1 VATGTELTASRRGS
15 RLALR
20 NWRVPW
26 RLIAL
31 IAIPTVVAM
40 AFAGLR
46 VAAAAGSAANFG
58 RSAQLAALGQQV
70 TGLAQAMEDERD
82 LSANFIADG
91 RPAADRATLRR
102 QYAVTN
108 AWAQRVGAQMREVG
122 GAFPAQTQA
131 GAAAVIARIA
141 DLPNLRSYAMAGNAP
156 ALTVITNYTLALADL
171 FTFDDAIA
179 QQADSSALVARVR
192 TLGSLSRMKDQASLQ
207 RAIVEA
213 ALVSGQFQPGTLDA
227 LTTAQTQ
234 QATDLA
240 SFGTSA
246 TLAETQAFSNTVA
259 GRPID
264 LAQAMEQRAIVLGGG
279 GSPLQLGP
287 VANQQWYTDMS
298 YTIGRMRQ
306 VERQLADAIALQ
318 ASALHQDA
326 MRSLLLTAAVAA
338 AVLIVVLLATV
349 IIARSLVR
357 PLRQL
362 KAGALEVAEVRLPEE
377 VRELSTAEEAD
388 HSVAVEPIGVHS
400 SDEIGQVARAFDQVH
415 QEAVR
420 LAADEARLRGSVSA
434 MFISL
439 SRRSGS
445 LLERLLRLIDSLEL
459 GEQDSERLADLF
471 RMDHLATRMRRNSEN
486 LLVLAGQ
493 EPPRRWA
500 EPVSL
505 ADVARA
511 SVSEI
516 EHYERVVLDLQ
527 PGLGVAGN
535 AVADVVHLLAEIIE
549 NATMF
554 SQKCT
559 HVTVS
564 GHSLRSGGVL
574 INVIDSGMGMT
585 EEQLAVVNWR
595 LENPPAADVEVSR
608 HMGLFAVAHLADR
621 HGIRV
626 RLRKATGVGL
636 IAHVWLPEALVSH
649 DSKPTSWDRIRTE
662 RASAVIQAV
671 TRAARFSQDPAAAV
685 ALAAPFAAAP
695 LAETPL
701 TTTSPGEAP
710 AGTTPAATTP
720 ATTAPAA
727 EAPAIAA
734 LRGESATAAPGG
746 EVPAITAP
754 PGEASA
760 ITAQP
765 GVASAITTSP
775 GGAAAGEA
783 PAVAALAREAPGAP
797 QAGAQQV
804 VVPEPLQRPREIRL
818 PIFES
823 VESDWFRARRRPP
836 PRAGVPLDPHLA
848 APSWASSSDEGWQ
861 AAETVLTPAVGGM
874 TASGLP
880 RRTPKAN
887 LVPGSAGIREN
898 GPARAADSAEAI
910 SSRLAGFQQGSRRAR
925 AAARGAHS
933 PDEQP

>member
-1 VATGTELTASRRGS
+1 MSVDSPARPAIPDPAPWRADPAPGPRDRMGS

-46 VAAAAGSAANFG
+46 VAAAAGSAAHFG

-108 AWAQRVGAQMREVG
+108 AWAQRAGTQMRGVG

-131 GAAAVIARIA
+131 DAAAVIARIA
-141 DLPNLRSYAMAGNAP
+141 DLPNLRSYAMAGDAP
-156 ALTVITNYTLALADL
+156 AITVITNYTLALADL

-179 QQADSSALVARVR
+179 QQAGSSALVGNVR

-207 RAIVEA
+207 RAILEA
-213 ALVSGQFQPGTLDA
+213 ALVSGQFQPGSLDA

-246 TLAETQAFSNTVA
+246 TLAETQSLNNTVA

-279 GSPLQLGP
+279 GGPLRLGP
-287 VANQQWYTDMS
+287 GANQQWYTDMS

-306 VERQLADAIALQ
+306 VERQLADAIAGQ
-318 ASALHQDA
+318 ASALHQGA

-338 AVLIVVLLATV
+338 AVLIIVLLATV

-362 KAGALEVAEVRLPEE
+362 KAGALEVAEVRLPGE
-377 VRELSTAEEAD
+377 VHELSTAGDAGQ
-388 HSVAVEPIGVHS
+388 SVEVEPIGVHS
-400 SDEIGQVARAFDQVH
+400 TDEIGQVARAFDQVH

-516 EHYERVVLDLQ
+516 EQYDRVVLDLQ
-527 PGLGVAGN
+527 PGLGVTGN
-535 AVADVVHLLAEIIE
+535 AVADVVHLLAEVIE
-549 NATMF
+549 NATTF
-554 SQKCT
+554 SQKST

-608 HMGLFAVAHLADR
+608 HIGLFAVAHLADR

-636 IAHVWLPEALVSH
+636 IAHVWLPEALISH
-649 DSKPTSWDRIRTE
+649 DSKPTSWDRVRTE
-662 RASAVIQAV
+662 RASAVIEAV
-671 TRAARFSQDPAAAV
+671 TRAARFPKDPAAAV
-685 ALAAPFAAAP
+685 ALAAAPFAAAP
-695 LAETPL
+695 LAEAPL

-710 AGTTPAATTP
+710 AATPAAATAAATTPAATTP
-720 ATTAPAA
+720 AA
-727 EAPAIAA
+727 EAPAATA
-734 LRGESATAAPGG
+734 PSGEATAA
-746 EVPAITAP
+746 TA
-754 PGEASA
+754 GR
-760 ITAQP
+760 
-765 GVASAITTSP
+765 
-775 GGAAAGEA
+775 AAAGEA
-783 PAVAALAREAPGAP
+783 PAVAASAGEAPGAP

-804 VVPEPLQRPREIRL
+804 IVPEPLQRPREIRL

-836 PRAGVPLDPHLA
+836 PRAGVPLDPHRA
-848 APSWASSSDEGWQ
+848 APSWTSPSDAGWR
-861 AAETVLTPAVGGM
+861 AAETVLTPAVGGI

-887 LVPGSAGIREN
+887 LVPGSADAREN
-898 GPARAADSAEAI
+898 RPARAADSAEAI

>member
-1 VATGTELTASRRGS
+1 VAAGTELIRRGS

-40 AFAGLR
+40 TFAGLR
-46 VAAAAGSAANFG
+46 VAAAASSAANFG
-58 RSAQLAALGQQV
+58 RSSQLAALGQQV

-102 QYAVTN
+102 QYAVTS

-122 GAFPAQTQA
+122 RAFPAQTQA

-179 QQADSSALVARVR
+179 QQAGSSALVARVR
-192 TLGSLSRMKDQASLQ
+192 TLGSLSRMKGQASLQ

-264 LAQAMEQRAIVLGGG
+264 LAQATEQRAIVLGGG
-279 GSPLQLGP
+279 GSPLRLGP
-287 VANQQWYTDMS
+287 GATQQWYTDMS

-318 ASALHQDA
+318 ASALHRGA
-326 MRSLLLTAAVAA
+326 MRSLLLTAAIAA

-349 IIARSLVR
+349 VIARSLVR

-377 VRELSTAEEAD
+377 VCELSAAGEAD
-388 HSVAVEPIGVHS
+388 QSVEVEPIGVHS
-400 SDEIGQVARAFDQVH
+400 TDEIGQVARAFDQVH

-516 EHYERVVLDLQ
+516 EQYERVVLDLQ

-549 NATMF
+549 NATTF
-554 SQKCT
+554 SQKST

-595 LENPPAADVEVSR
+595 LENPPSADVEVSR

-626 RLRKATGVGL
+626 RLRKATGAGL
-636 IAHVWLPEALVSH
+636 ISHVWLPEALVSH

-685 ALAAPFAAAP
+685 ALAAAPFAAAP

-710 AGTTPAATTP
+710 AAAEPAATAPATP
-720 ATTAPAA
+720 APATPAPAA
-727 EAPAIAA
+727 EAPATAA
-734 LRGESATAAPGG
+734 LGGESATAAPRG
-746 EVPAITAP
+746 EVPPIAPP

-760 ITAQP
+760 IT
-765 GVASAITTSP
+765 TSR
-775 GGAAAGEA
+775 GGAAAAET
-783 PAVAALAREAPGAP
+783 PAVVEPTKEAPGAP

-804 VVPEPLQRPREIRL
+804 VVPEPLHRPREIRL

-836 PRAGVPLDPHLA
+836 PRAGVPLDPRPA
-848 APSWASSSDEGWQ
+848 APSWASPSDEGWQ

-898 GPARAADSAEAI
+898 RPARAGDSAEAI

-925 AAARGAHS
+925 AAARAHS